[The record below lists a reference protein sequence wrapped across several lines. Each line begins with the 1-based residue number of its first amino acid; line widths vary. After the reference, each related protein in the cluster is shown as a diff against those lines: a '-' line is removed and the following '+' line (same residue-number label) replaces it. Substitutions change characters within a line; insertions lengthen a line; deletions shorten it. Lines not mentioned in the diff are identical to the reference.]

1 MSERILVRKIEPN
14 LWQWRAVTA
23 QQEWASEAFYTGD
36 INLLKESVE
45 GRHVWLIVPG
55 QNVVSQRAEA
65 TIKDRRQLLK
75 LLPFE
80 VEEGIINAVEDL
92 HFTYGAI
99 ENDKIP
105 LAYAD
110 IEWLRECIAEI
121 EDIGGAVQRCGVD
134 YLQMLRPDDGW
145 TLLLENNILYAHFAK
160 GVGFAVEQEM
170 AAAYLKSL
178 AGTES
183 PSRLHLYADDERS
196 LQSLRALLP
205 DALTQQEALVVEEQE
220 AGFWDVISPS
230 VALRGDFRT
239 GRLARKLP
247 FDKWWHEFKYPI
259 IAMAAAF
266 LVAIGA
272 TWFALQKAE
281 TERREIM
288 AQTDEI
294 FRQAVPSG
302 SISDPERQLR
312 ALVGGSG
319 NSSASSNAVA
329 LIAGVAPALDSFDEV
344 SVRSMRYSAESGQL
358 QLNIEANSFAT
369 FEALRVKIAEAG
381 LNVEI
386 KSANVYGDVHQAQ
399 LRVSEAGS

>member
-36 INLLKESVE
+36 INLLKESIE

-65 TIKDRRQLLK
+65 TVKDRRQLLK

-80 VEEGIINAVEDL
+80 VEEGVISAVEDL
-92 HFTYGAI
+92 HFSYGAI

-110 IEWLRECIAEI
+110 LEWLRECIAEI

-134 YLQMLRPDDGW
+134 YLQLRRPDDGW

-160 GVGFAVEQEM
+160 DVGFAVEQEM

-178 AGTES
+178 AATES
-183 PSRLHLYADDERS
+183 PASLRLYADDERA
-196 LQSLRALLP
+196 LQALRALLP
-205 DALTQQEALVVEEQE
+205 DRLTQQEGLVIEERE
-220 AGFWDVISPS
+220 AGFWDVTSPS
-230 VALRGDFRT
+230 AALRGEFRS

-247 FDKWWHEFKYPI
+247 FDKWWNEFKYPL

-266 LVAIGA
+266 VVAIGA
-272 TWFALQKAE
+272 TWFALQQAE
-281 TERREIM
+281 SERREIM

-294 FRQAVPSG
+294 FRQAVPAG

-312 ALVGGSG
+312 AMVGGSS
-319 NSSASSNAVA
+319 NSGAGSNAVV
-329 LIAGVAPALDSFDEV
+329 LIAGVAPALNSFDEV

-358 QLNIEANSFAT
+358 QLNVEANSFAT

-381 LNVEI
+381 LNVDI
-386 KSANVYGDVHQAQ
+386 KSANVYGETHQAQ
-399 LRVSEAGS
+399 LRVSEAG

>member
-36 INLLKESVE
+36 INLLKESIE

-65 TIKDRRQLLK
+65 TVKDRRQLLK

-80 VEEGIINAVEDL
+80 VEEGVISAVEDL
-92 HFTYGAI
+92 HFSYGAI

-110 IEWLRECIAEI
+110 LEWLRECIAEI

-134 YLQMLRPDDGW
+134 YLQLRRPDDGW

-160 GVGFAVEQEM
+160 DVGFAVEQEM

-178 AGTES
+178 AATES
-183 PSRLHLYADDERS
+183 PASLRLYADDERA
-196 LQSLRALLP
+196 LQALRALLP
-205 DALTQQEALVVEEQE
+205 DRLTQQEGLVIEEQE
-220 AGFWDVISPS
+220 AGFWDVTSPS
-230 VALRGDFRT
+230 AGLRGEFRS

-247 FDKWWHEFKYPI
+247 FDKWWHEFKYPL

-266 LVAIGA
+266 VVAIGA
-272 TWFALQKAE
+272 TWFALQQAE
-281 TERREIM
+281 SERREIM
-288 AQTDEI
+288 ARTDEI
-294 FRQAVPSG
+294 FRQAVPAG

-312 ALVGGSG
+312 AMVGGSS
-319 NSSASSNAVA
+319 NSGAGSNAVV
-329 LIAGVAPALDSFDEV
+329 LIAGVAPALNSFDEV

-358 QLNIEANSFAT
+358 QLNVEANSFAT

-381 LNVEI
+381 LNVDI
-386 KSANVYGDVHQAQ
+386 KSANVYGETHQAQ
-399 LRVSEAGS
+399 LRVSEAG